1 MNNRLCILSVLLVVG
16 ALQGVSGLS
25 IDTLTPTIVNNVNN
39 GLPDGGT
46 VGFESTLTQ
55 HCLQMDE
62 RRECVTLNFSA
73 AQPCLCI
80 PYL

>member
-1 MNNRLCILSVLLVVG
+1 MKNRLCILSVLLVVG
-16 ALQGVSGLS
+16 ALQGVSGLN
-25 IDTLTPTIVNNVNN
+25 IDSRTPTIVNR

-46 VGFESTLTQ
+46 VGFGFTLTQ

>member
-1 MNNRLCILSVLLVVG
+1 MKNRLCILSVLLVVRV
-16 ALQGVSGLS
+16 LQGVSGLN
-25 IDTLTPTIVNNVNN
+25 IDTRTPTIVNS

-46 VGFESTLTQ
+46 VGFGFMLTQ

-73 AQPCLCI
+73 AQPCPCV